1 MAGGV
6 ADRSLEPCS
15 PAISAWA
22 ASAPRRR
29 NSCGPE
35 PVGKLVA
42 RLVVTLA
49 CLMGGVQAARITP
62 MARSPRKLSPG
73 AALRAALRQLLRE
86 AVRAVDGFERN
97 PQEQAHFLRT
107 RVKRLQSLCRLLPRA
122 AEWRGVFLPPC
133 RDLKDLFAETRDA
146 TIVQSLADKY
156 APGEAHHLRAA
167 MAPDL
172 ARARELCELAAGV
185 LADYPEWV
193 TLEWNDIAD
202 RAVGTYRAAREA
214 WKDARRRNAADEA
227 FHAWRRR
234 VKRLLYQCEYL
245 GGRARL
251 ARFTR
256 RADRLGET
264 LGEIQDVCMAEK
276 WLGKQTG
283 LKVPPDLPRSKKAL
297 RRKALKSAPALLEPK
312 PGAFRR
318 MLG

>member
-1 MAGGV
+1 MPSAEGDGSKVHMVNMDRPVRESNVAGRVIPPHCHIRPLDG
-6 ADRSLEPCS
+6 PQ
-15 PAISAWA
+15 PGG
-22 ASAPRRR
+22 R
-29 NSCGPE
+29 NG
-35 PVGKLVA
+35 L
-42 RLVVTLA
+42 
-49 CLMGGVQAARITP
+49 
-62 MARSPRKLSPG
+62 MARVPRKLSPG
-73 AALRAALRQLLRE
+73 VALRAALRQLLRE
-86 AVRAVDGFERN
+86 ATRAVEGFERN
-97 PQEQAHFLRT
+97 PQERAHFLRT

-122 AEWRGVFLPPC
+122 AAWREVFLPPC

-146 TIVQSLADKY
+146 TIVQGLAEKY

-167 MAPDL
+167 MVPDL
-172 ARARELCELAAGV
+172 TRARHLCDFATAA

-193 TLEWNDIAD
+193 TLDWEDIAD

-245 GGRARL
+245 GRRARL

-256 RADRLGET
+256 RVDRLGET

-276 WLGKQTG
+276 WLGQQPG
-283 LKVPPDLPRSKKAL
+283 LKIPPDLPRSKKAL
-297 RRKALKSAPALLEPK
+297 RRKALKAAPALLEPK